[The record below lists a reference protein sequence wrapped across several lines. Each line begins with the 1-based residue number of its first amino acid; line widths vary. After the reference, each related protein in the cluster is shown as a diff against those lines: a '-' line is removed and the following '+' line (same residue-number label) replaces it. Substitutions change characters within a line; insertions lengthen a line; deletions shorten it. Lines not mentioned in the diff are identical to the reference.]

1 MQKTNFSR
9 IVLQLNNIFFGFLSD
24 TWRIKSIGLIS
35 VLTGYF
41 LFANFLTKFISEGKN
56 ELIMVPIIIVFI
68 EIIVRIKPAASS
80 KFFYLWTVVD
90 KLRIGAIYA
99 VILEAFK
106 LGSQTTLLLLQL
118 DKQILE
124 LSQLKL
130 IYLKI

>member
-9 IVLQLNNIFFGFLSD
+9 ITYQLNNLFFGFLSD
-24 TWRIKSIGLIS
+24 TWKSKSIGLIS

-68 EIIVRIKPAASS
+68 ELIIRIKPSSNS
-80 KFFYLWTVVD
+80 KFYYIWTVVD

-99 VILEAFK
+99 IILEAFK
-106 LGSQTTLLLLQL
+106 LGS
-118 DKQILE
+118 
-124 LSQLKL
+124 
-130 IYLKI
+130 

>member
-9 IVLQLNNIFFGFLSD
+9 ITYQLNNLFFGFLSD
-24 TWRIKSIGLIS
+24 TWRTKSIGIIS

-68 EIIVRIKPAASS
+68 EIIIRIKPPSNS
-80 KFFYLWTVVD
+80 KLYYIWTVLD

-99 VILEAFK
+99 IILEAFK
-106 LGSQTTLLLLQL
+106 LGS
-118 DKQILE
+118 
-124 LSQLKL
+124 
-130 IYLKI
+130 

>member
-1 MQKTNFSR
+1 MQKTNFSK
-9 IVLQLNNIFFGFLSD
+9 ITYQLNNLFFGFLSD
-24 TWRIKSIGLIS
+24 TWRSKSIGLIS

-68 EIIVRIKPAASS
+68 EIIIRIKPPSS
-80 KFFYLWTVVD
+80 SRFYDLWSVID

-106 LGSQTTLLLLQL
+106 LGS
-118 DKQILE
+118 
-124 LSQLKL
+124 
-130 IYLKI
+130 

>member
-9 IVLQLNNIFFGFLSD
+9 ITSQLNNLFFGFLSD
-24 TWRIKSIGLIS
+24 TWRTKSISLIS

-68 EIIVRIKPAASS
+68 EIIIRTKPSSNS
-80 KFFYLWTVVD
+80 KFYYVWAVVD

-99 VILEAFK
+99 IILEAFK
-106 LGSQTTLLLLQL
+106 LGS
-118 DKQILE
+118 
-124 LSQLKL
+124 
-130 IYLKI
+130 

>member
-9 IVLQLNNIFFGFLSD
+9 IIYQLNNLFFGFLSD
-24 TWRIKSIGLIS
+24 TWKSKAISLIS

-56 ELIMVPIIIVFI
+56 ELIMVPIIIVCI
-68 EIIVRIKPAASS
+68 EVIIRIKPSS
-80 KFFYLWTVVD
+80 KSKFYDLWTVFD

-106 LGSQTTLLLLQL
+106 LGS
-118 DKQILE
+118 
-124 LSQLKL
+124 
-130 IYLKI
+130 

>member
-1 MQKTNFSR
+1 MQKTNFLR
-9 IVLQLNNIFFGFLSD
+9 ITSQLNNLFFGFLSD
-24 TWRIKSIGLIS
+24 SWRSKSIGLIS

-68 EIIVRIKPAASS
+68 EIIIRIKPSSSS
-80 KFFYLWTVVD
+80 KFYDLWSVID

-106 LGSQTTLLLLQL
+106 LGS
-118 DKQILE
+118 
-124 LSQLKL
+124 
-130 IYLKI
+130 

>member
-9 IVLQLNNIFFGFLSD
+9 ITYRLNNLFFGFLSD
-24 TWRIKSIGLIS
+24 TWRTKSISLIS

-56 ELIMVPIIIVFI
+56 ELIMVPIIIVFV
-68 EIIVRIKPAASS
+68 EIIIRIKPSSNS
-80 KFFYLWTVVD
+80 KFYYMWVVVD

-106 LGSQTTLLLLQL
+106 LGS
-118 DKQILE
+118 
-124 LSQLKL
+124 
-130 IYLKI
+130 

>member
-9 IVLQLNNIFFGFLSD
+9 ITYKLNILFFGFLSD
-24 TWRIKSIGLIS
+24 TWKTKSISLIS

-68 EIIVRIKPAASS
+68 EIIIRIKPSSSS
-80 KFFYLWTVVD
+80 KFYYIWTVVD

-99 VILEAFK
+99 IILEAFK
-106 LGSQTTLLLLQL
+106 LGS
-118 DKQILE
+118 
-124 LSQLKL
+124 
-130 IYLKI
+130 